1 MLNIAATIQ
10 SPPAFASAPSAF
22 ATMNALLLAVFLVG
36 IGLLLLLVMNANKR
50 GHLKGKVPK
59 TGKLEGRRGSGDD
72 LISQLPYMS
81 KEELRAMV
89 LLQKAAPP
97 PQPETGQ
104 PAPGVTTGVSRAPTP
119 VTAPDRDLIKL
130 TPQTPTSAQAGEPE
144 SLPPGPASIEE
155 PHQVPPPE
163 VTVLIDIAMAEAKKE
178 EGEPKRP
185 KHKYSDSVERSLLS
199 NELPDEFK
207 RKSRKI

>member
-10 SPPAFASAPSAF
+10 SPPPFASAPSAF

-50 GHLKGKVPK
+50 GNLKGRIPK
-59 TGKLEGRRGSGDD
+59 TGKHEGKRGSRDD

-104 PAPGVTTGVSRAPTP
+104 SAPTVTVLASPAEIP
-119 VTAPDRDLIKL
+119 VTASDQDLTSL
-130 TPQTPTSAQAGEPE
+130 TSQAPICPPAAE
-144 SLPPGPASIEE
+144 SLSSPPGPASVEQ
-155 PHQVPPPE
+155 PRQLPPPE
-163 VTVLIDIAMAEAKKE
+163 VTVLIDLAMAEAKKE
-178 EGEPKRP
+178 EGEPKPP

>member
-10 SPPAFASAPSAF
+10 SPPPFASAPSAL
-22 ATMNALLLAVFLVG
+22 ATMNTLLLAVFLVG

-50 GHLKGKVPK
+50 GNLKGRIPK
-59 TGKLEGRRGSGDD
+59 TDKRESRKGSRDD
-72 LISQLPYMS
+72 LISQLPHMS
-81 KEELRAMV
+81 REELRAMV

-104 PAPGVTTGVSRAPTP
+104 SAPGVTTVASPAPMP
-119 VTAPDRDLIKL
+119 VAAVDQDLIRP
-130 TPQTPTSAQAGEPE
+130 TPQTPTSPQVGEPGP
-144 SLPPGPASIEE
+144 LAPGPASVEQ
-155 PHQVPPPE
+155 PQQGPPPE
-163 VTVLIDIAMAEAKKE
+163 VTVLIGIAMAEAKKE

-185 KHKYSDSVERSLLS
+185 KHKYSDSIERSSLS
-199 NELPDEFK
+199 NELPEDFK